1 MNDAVDPR
9 VTSADP
15 LLDDLSA
22 FVALA
27 ARSFAKAKRKAIEE
41 NDHLGITSPGT
52 SNGVM
57 VPRYPPKPDAR

>member
-41 NDHLGITSPGT
+41 NDRLGMTSPGA

-57 VPRYPPKPDAR
+57 VPRNPPKPEPK